1 MAIGITTYNNVRVEL
16 GLEKDKL
23 LEDFDKNNVKYEIE
37 YDKENKLNIKETFI
51 SINGSSLEV
60 NMENGI
66 VNYIK
71 MGNTE
76 FSNLCKI
83 DDAEENTL
91 EYIRVIKE
99 HINEKLNSNGELSI
113 KIERIDTKSMNVL
126 IIISSEKEKARVNVI
141 KNNNGDVF
149 ISTLQTI

>member
-1 MAIGITTYNNVRVEL
+1 
-16 GLEKDKL
+16 
-23 LEDFDKNNVKYEIE
+23 
-37 YDKENKLNIKETFI
+37 
-51 SINGSSLEV
+51 
-60 NMENGI
+60 MENGI